1 MARSRV
7 QSHNTH
13 CFLLPALNITR
24 FAAPVEIMLTEMLFY
39 ATAKLAVIYK
49 SWYIASDREK
59 LESKN
64 LLALKLVGVMAYAQW
79 VLAYALLL
87 KVSIR
92 ETIGVWPIGFGSFS
106 LAWEGLDALG
116 ILASDVDDR
125 TSTKRAGL
133 AY

>member
-39 ATAKLAVIYK
+39 ATTKLAVIYK

-87 KVSIR
+87 KVRLS
-92 ETIGVWPIGFGSFS
+92 VFGQ
-106 LAWEGLDALG
+106 LVLG
-116 ILASDVDDR
+116 RSNLPGKDSMHWAF
-125 TSTKRAGL
+125 
-133 AY
+133 